1 VTGAFAMR
9 TIAGAALAAV
19 TTGAL
24 VLLLWTPVG
33 LPAGGGSFDAPFP
46 GLWRWFFAV
55 VLPAMFALVTAL
67 HVRLVHWSDRAPSS
81 ARTALT
87 WDRRSYALLPLFL
100 LLMVAFRSHGG
111 WRTVFGAFFVS
122 VLFGKVLGLSLTL
135 YRTSVHSGADSPGT
149 GLLLTALILYGCLTI
164 YVVTALSTAGD
175 EHIYLLSV
183 HSLYADHDLEI
194 RNNVAREDFRD
205 FYWGRPSPRTWQD
218 RDFVAFPVLLF
229 PAYVGAKTLLPEYP
243 LAGRLGATLVI
254 SLCAALAGV
263 QVYRLCRDLGGSP
276 PAALWAWASVALT
289 PPFLVSASH
298 VYPEIPAALA
308 AVWGVRA
315 LLRVPTRLW
324 QGLAGMLSAVACIV
338 LLKER
343 YASIGFGMIVWTSVR
358 LIRRQ
363 LTLATGLLA
372 GMVGVGLWLA
382 LAKPFPAVF
391 QTLAMPAHVRAA
403 IVAWNQHMV
412 AALIGLWADQQFGLL
427 YYAPMFALTFIGI
440 PLLWQRRSDVVLGLV
455 GLVVLYL
462 LVLVKFRW
470 IQWDAGWTPPP
481 RFMVTVVPLLA
492 PLVAEVFDRARG
504 PVLAMVNT
512 LAWLWSGAVAF
523 LLSVHPFWRYNQL
536 NGRSTLL
543 GLAGDALGLDLARFL
558 PSLWAPNTWTP
569 LGLIAGG
576 AVLLIAAIWVSRR
589 RGRAGEGWGIGAVVI
604 SPGRAVALVAGVVAI
619 WVMAAALVPTT
630 LLWAGAMHHAGGEP
644 FGSLYNE
651 RSLWV
656 MKQKAE
662 IWEPIVTLPG
672 VTEIRIRAGGYST
685 TEVNPRMT
693 LLLGD
698 QPVRTWD
705 LEAGPGRW
713 TEAEYTARVPTGLG
727 RTTLRL
733 RFGEL
738 GVKPIAGARDR
749 IQLAYV
755 ERIWLRWRP
764 GAA

>member
-1 VTGAFAMR
+1 MTGAFAMR
-9 TIAGAALAAV
+9 RIAGGALAAV

-24 VLLLWTPVG
+24 VLLLWGPLG
-33 LPAGGGSFDAPFP
+33 LPAGGGPFDAPFP
-46 GLWRWFFAV
+46 GLWRRFFAL
-55 VLPAMFALVTAL
+55 VLPAMFVVVTAL
-67 HVRLVHWSDRAPSS
+67 HVRLVHCSDRAPSS
-81 ARTALT
+81 AQTALT

-100 LLMVAFRSHGG
+100 LLMVAYRSHGG
-111 WRTVFGAFFVS
+111 WRPAFGAFFVS

-135 YRTSVHSGADSPGT
+135 YRTSVRSGAEGPGT
-149 GLLLTALILYGCLTI
+149 GLFLTAMILYGCLTM

-175 EHIYLLSV
+175 EHIYLLNV

-194 RNNVAREDFRD
+194 RNNVAQGDFQD
-205 FYWGRPSPRTWQD
+205 FYWGRPSPRTWRD
-218 RDFVAFPVLLF
+218 RDFVGFPVLLF
-229 PAYVGAKTLLPEYP
+229 PAYAGAKMVLPDYP

-263 QVYRLCRDLGGSP
+263 QVYRLCWDLGGSP
-276 PAALWAWASVALT
+276 PAAFWAWASVALT
-289 PPFLVSASH
+289 SPFLLSASH

-324 QGLAGMLSAVACIV
+324 QGVAGMLSAVVFMV

-343 YASIGFGMIVWTSVR
+343 YASIGLGMIVWTGVR
-358 LIRRQ
+358 LMRQQ
-363 LTLATGLLA
+363 LTLAMGLLA

-391 QTLAMPAHVRAA
+391 QTLVMPAHVQAA
-403 IVAWNQHMV
+403 LVAWNPHMA
-412 AALIGLWADQQFGLL
+412 AALLGLWTDQQFGLL
-427 YYAPMFALTFIGI
+427 YYAPMFTLTFVGI
-440 PLLWQRRSDVVLGLV
+440 PLLWQRRSDVVLGLL

-492 PLVAEVFDRARG
+492 PFVAEVFDRARG

-512 LAWLWSGAVAF
+512 LAWLWSGAVA
-523 LLSVHPFWRYNQL
+523 LLLCVHPFWRYNQL

-543 GLAGDALGLDLARFL
+543 GLAGDVLGLDLARFL

-569 LGLIAGG
+569 LGLVVGG
-576 AVLLIAAIWVSRR
+576 TLLLIAAIRVSRQ
-589 RGRAGEGWGIGAVVI
+589 RGRPVEGWGIGAVVT
-604 SPGRAVALVAGVVAI
+604 SPGRALALVAGVIAI

-630 LLWAGAMHHAGGEP
+630 ILWAGAMHHAGGEP

-651 RSLWV
+651 PSLWV

-662 IWEPIVTLPG
+662 MWEPIVTLPG
-672 VTEIRIRAGGYST
+672 VTEIKIRAAGYST
-685 TEVNPRMT
+685 TDVNPRMT
-693 LLLGD
+693 LLLND

-713 TEAEYTARVPTGLG
+713 IEAEYTARVPTKLG

-733 RFGEL
+733 RFDEL

-755 ERIWLRWRP
+755 DRVWLRWRP

>member
-1 VTGAFAMR
+1 MR

-149 GLLLTALILYGCLTI
+149 GLLLTALILYGCLTT

-440 PLLWQRRSDVVLGLV
+440 PLLWQRRSDVVLGLL